1 MRIDRIEASRR
12 KKGRVLVFLEDGACL
27 KVTEQ
32 ELLDF
37 GLRSGDELEGETLE
51 RLRKAAGVSD
61 TKARAADLIG
71 RRAMS
76 RQSLEQK
83 LREKGASQAE
93 ARYAGEW
100 LEAIGALNDAEY
112 AAIVARHYGQMGYG
126 PRYVQEKL
134 REKGV
139 PRELWEDALDALP
152 ESAEQIDRFLAAK
165 LQGRAPDPREKKRLT
180 DALLRRGYNWGDVK
194 AGWNRYG
201 AEGFDGEL

>member
-1 MRIDRIEASRR
+1 MRIERIEASKH

-27 KVTEQ
+27 KITEQ

-37 GLRSGDELEGETLE
+37 GLRGGDELSPAQLKKLKE
-51 RLRKAAGVSD
+51 AAGVSN
-61 TKARAADLIG
+61 TKATAADLIG
-71 RRAMS
+71 KRAMS
-76 RQSLEQK
+76 RANLEKK
-83 LREKGASQAE
+83 LREKGASEAE

-139 PRELWEDALDALP
+139 PRELWEDALEHLP
-152 ESAEQIDRFLAAK
+152 EAAEQIDRFLSDK
-165 LQGRAPDPREKKRLT
+165 LRGQSPDPREKKRLT
-180 DALLRRGYNWGDVK
+180 DALLRRGYGWGDVK
-194 AGWNRYG
+194 AGWSRYG
-201 AEGFDGEL
+201 AEVLED